1 MMGKTKN
8 NRAYFMNIKKIVKH
22 LNFIREAKELGVPWW
37 ESPSLLFLTIG
48 ILTIV
53 VMIATYFSAKTYD
66 DPTLIVGAVSIVTV
80 FILTIGTVIVS
91 SVERIA
97 EASRMKSEFIA
108 IASHE
113 LKTPLSAIKWA
124 LDLILSYKKEQCN
137 EEILEYLVAMNENNE
152 RLIKLTNNLLDV
164 SRIESGSFTLNPK
177 KQSIVELIEDL
188 VKELQPLASVSN
200 VSLTFSQPQEQIPL
214 IYFDSDRIKMVLVN
228 LIHNAIKY
236 IKGKGNVNLSIT
248 RSGNKVVVEVR
259 DTGVG
264 IPRHDQP
271 FIFSKFY
278 RSNNTFMYQTQG
290 AGLGLFIARAFIEA
304 SGGKIGFKSSEGS
317 GSVFWFSLPIK

>member
-1 MMGKTKN
+1 
-8 NRAYFMNIKKIVKH
+8 MNIKKIVKH

-53 VMIATYFSAKTYD
+53 VMIATYFSAKIYD
-66 DPTLIVGAVSIVTV
+66 DPVLIVGAVSIVTV

-188 VKELQPLASVSN
+188 VKELQPLASVSS
-200 VSLTFSQPQEQIPL
+200 VSLTFSQPQEQISPF
-214 IYFDSDRIKMVLVN
+214 YFDSDRMKVVLVN

-236 IKGKGNVNLSIT
+236 TKGKGNVNLSIT
-248 RSGNKVVVEVR
+248 RNGNKAVVEVR

-317 GSVFWFSLPIK
+317 GSVFWFSLPISHNS